1 MKETCQYTLD
11 KPHTNL
17 NGVYDQD
24 MKKNERQIIICNRP
38 KVEDCFVNTYI
49 NFNGST
55 TYENCGNNCKIN
67 GFTLNY
73 TTTIKL
79 SETRMWLKRP

>member
-1 MKETCQYTLD
+1 MH

-24 MKKNERQIIICNRP
+24 LKKNERQIILCNRP
-38 KVEDCFVNTYI
+38 KVEDCFVNTY
-49 NFNGST
+49 NYWHKN
-55 TYENCGNNCKIN
+55 N
-67 GFTLNY
+67 GFSLKN